1 MNFTVTKDKDIVT
14 VTVVL
19 PAPQRH
25 RETGKQTNRTKL
37 RENHVRDYLRKSK
50 IAVGECV
57 QTNDLDN
64 MGVSLTAVW
73 KFNTSSQKTLDKT
86 PPAMVQSNSEVTSI
100 PEEETKA
107 GGLAAKRKRRKTTA
121 KKAD

>member
-50 IAVGECV
+50 IAVGKCIKV
-57 QTNDLDN
+57 DNLDN
-64 MGVSLTAVW
+64 MGDRLSAIW
-73 KFNTSSQKTLDKT
+73 KFESPQEKRVDKPPKTVVSS
-86 PPAMVQSNSEVTSI
+86 NR
-100 PEEETKA
+100 TK
-107 GGLAAKRKRRKTTA
+107 KRTRKRSKS
-121 KKAD
+121 KDE